1 MLRTAHGATSPT
13 VTAARTG
20 NAGLRPA
27 RAVLRT
33 AHGAT
38 SPTATALHG
47 GFATSSRYQ
56 GPASLSDDAL
66 TYTAD
71 AHTESMVPEI
81 DAAQTRPIVIE
92 MRRVD
97 QEWHAHPDHME
108 LRPDP
113 LAYDPAEGIRWDTMI
128 SDAITPQFQ
137 SLMAEMTRRFD
148 EIARRLDGIDR
159 RLDGIDRRLDGIDRR
174 LDGIDRRLN
183 EQGRKLDKLIAQT
196 WVLLALMGVAL
207 ILELAILGLLLTR

>member
-1 MLRTAHGATSPT
+1 MTTADA
-13 VTAARTG
+13 
-20 NAGLRPA
+20 
-27 RAVLRT
+27 
-33 AHGAT
+33 
-38 SPTATALHG
+38 
-47 GFATSSRYQ
+47 SSDKA
-56 GPASLSDDAL
+56 P

-81 DAAQTRPIVIE
+81 DAAQARPIVIR

-97 QEWHAHPDHME
+97 QEWHAHPDHVE

-113 LAYDPAEGIRWDTMI
+113 PAYDPAEGIRLHTTI

-148 EIARRLDGIDR
+148 EI
-159 RLDGIDRRLDGIDRR
+159 DRRLDGIDRR

-183 EQGRKLDKLIAQT
+183 EHGHKLDTLIAQG

-207 ILELAILGLLLTR
+207 ILAFAILGLLLVR